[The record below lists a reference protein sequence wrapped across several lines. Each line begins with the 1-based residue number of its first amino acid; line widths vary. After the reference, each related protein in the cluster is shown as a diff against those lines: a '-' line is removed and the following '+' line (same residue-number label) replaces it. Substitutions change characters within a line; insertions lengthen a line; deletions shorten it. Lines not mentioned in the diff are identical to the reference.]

1 MHNKIGEVLLP
12 LFWQHG
18 EEFSVL
24 VREIAAMQEAHCD
37 GFIVESRP
45 FPAYLEQ
52 PWWETLTFLCEEAAR
67 RKMTVWVFDDRHFP
81 TGFVGGRLAAERPD
95 LLRQLF
101 HCREWPLK
109 SPLAVGEEVLFL
121 VEYATSGGR
130 LREET
135 AVLQES
141 PPMSCA
147 PGHQSF
153 AIVRTTEG
161 GEEHTRTC
169 LNYLVP
175 EAVDF
180 LLKTIY
186 ESHFQHLRK
195 FVGTTFRG
203 FFSDEPRFGNVPCY
217 DAILG
222 HGDFPLPYSASLFD
236 QLSNELG
243 EDCRPLLP
251 LLWRKG
257 FTDAECRIRT
267 AFMDLVSNLF
277 ASNFSARVGEWCR
290 KHGLQHIG
298 HIVED
303 NGAHCRLGY
312 GPGHYFRSQRGQIWA
327 GVDSVLRQQ
336 VRSHENGFR
345 QTQFGQYDD
354 RFFHWGLAKL
364 ASSCAHLDTE
374 MTGAF
379 VELFGAYGWQE
390 DVQEM
395 KAMVDHFLVR
405 GVNRFVP
412 HAFSPKEFPDPD
424 CPPHFYAH
432 GRNPQWRFIP
442 EFFRYLHDAAALLS
456 RGRSVC
462 RIAVL
467 YHAENEWCGRAAE
480 PFEAVAPV
488 LARNQLDFDVVD
500 MDYLQTAKTARS
512 AIHIGDAEYRM
523 LVVPGSTW
531 MPPESQK
538 QLSRLLHNGVPV
550 VFHRRFPDNLAKELR
565 EQIPQPF
572 DDTALVAAAF
582 AHGAEDFQCSRPAP
596 TLRVLHR
603 HCQDEELYFLYN
615 ESLTRMVRSSFTVP
629 VPGEGYFYDSMQQ
642 RTYSCRG
649 ELRLEPEQAVFLRI
663 PRPALSLSIAC
674 AWPMDFRT
682 IRQVQ
687 PICENPPAQPEH
699 FVGVLRYRAAF
710 DLTPL
715 QWRRY
720 WLLLPRSCQA
730 VVRLNGVELPPCF
743 ASPHRVEITNLLRLG
758 KNEMRLE
765 LATTLVRKFPSVFED
780 DWQPVTPL
788 LDGPTKIQVSQDTT
802 PNCCVTRFS

>member
-81 TGFVGGRLAAERPD
+81 TGFVVGRLAAERPD

-395 KAMVDHFLVR
+395 KALADHFLVR
-405 GVNRFVP
+405 GVERLVP
-412 HAFSPKEFPDPD
+412 HAFSPKQFPDPD
-424 CPPHFYAH
+424 CPPHFYAR
-432 GRNPQWRFIP
+432 GQNPQWRLIP
-442 EFFRYLHDAAALLS
+442 ELFRYMHCAAELLS
-456 RGRSVC
+456 KGRPVI
-462 RIAVL
+462 RVAVL
-467 YHAENEWCGRAAE
+467 YHAENEWCGRKAS
-480 PFEAVAPV
+480 PFEAAVPA
-488 LARNQLDFDVVD
+488 LAKQQLDFDVVD
-500 MDYLQTAKTARS
+500 LDHLETAEIRGRGFR
-512 AIHIGDAEYRM
+512 IGHAEYRL
-523 LVVPGSTW
+523 LVVPGAVW
-531 MPPESQK
+531 MPPASQL
-538 QLSRLLHNGVPV
+538 QLLRLLRAKVPV
-550 VFHRRFPDNLAKELR
+550 TFYRRSPRNLLPELR
-565 EQIPQPF
+565 EEMVPVS
-572 DDTALVAAAF
+572 DDRALVKLVREV
-582 AHGAEDFQCSRPAP
+582 GASDFQCRKPSPS
-596 TLRVLHR
+596 LRVLHC
-603 HCQDEELYFLYN
+603 HCEDEELYFLYN
-615 ESLTRMVRSSFTVP
+615 ESLAQTILTSFAVP
-629 VPGEGYFYDSMQQ
+629 FSAEGIFYDPLQNMSY
-642 RTYSCRG
+642 RSTG
-649 ELRLEPEQAVFLRI
+649 KLRLEPEQSVFLRLKREGQAQEL
-663 PRPALSLSIAC
+663 PP
-674 AWPMDFRT
+674 WPLAFQT
-682 IRQVQ
+682 IRKLRPV
-687 PICENPPAQPEH
+687 CENLPDAPEH
-699 FVGVLRYRAAF
+699 FVGILRYRVDF
-710 DLTPL
+710 EWKEQKL
-715 QWRRY
+715 RRC
-720 WLLLPRSCQA
+720 WLALPRSCQGVA
-730 VVRLNGVELPPCF
+730 VLNGQELPSCF
-743 ASPHRVEITNLLRLG
+743 ASPHRVEISPLLRSGANVLQI
-758 KNEMRLE
+758 EIP
-765 LATTLVRKFPSVFED
+765 TTPVRNQPSVFEQ
-780 DWQPVTPL
+780 DWHPVSPL
-788 LDGPTKIQVSQDTT
+788 LEQDLKIQVARPAAVD
-802 PNCCVTRFS
+802 